1 VRKNNGTLNP
11 ALSRVISETG
21 HTDEIVVTDAGLPIP
36 AGVERVDFA
45 LKPGTPGFLEVLD
58 VVLNELEVE
67 GVIAAEELAT
77 HSPDMFAELTA
88 RLDALGVALQ
98 LVPHAAFK
106 ERSKGARAAVRSGET
121 TSYANVILQAG
132 VVY

>member
-1 VRKNNGTLNP
+1 MRKNNGTLNP

-21 HTDEIVVTDAGLPIP
+21 HTDEIVITDAGLPIP
-36 AGVERVDFA
+36 GGVERIDLA

-67 GVIAAEELAT
+67 GVVLAREIQDQ
-77 HSPDMFAELTA
+77 SPAMFAEIKS
-88 RLDALGVALQ
+88 RFDELDIALQ
-98 LVPHAAFK
+98 LIPHTEFK
-106 ERSKGARAAVRSGET
+106 ERTQGARAAVRSGET

>member
-1 VRKNNGTLNP
+1 MRKNNGTLNP

-21 HTDEIVVTDAGLPIP
+21 HTDEIVITDAGLPIP
-36 AGVERVDFA
+36 ASVERIDFA

-58 VVLNELEVE
+58 VVLNEMEVE
-67 GVIAAEELAT
+67 GVVLAREVQDQSPAMFSEIKSRFDEL
-77 HSPDMFAELTA
+77 
-88 RLDALGVALQ
+88 GIALQ
-98 LVPHAAFK
+98 LIPHTEFK
-106 ERSKGARAAVRSGET
+106 ERTKGARAAVRSGET

>member
-1 VRKNNGTLNP
+1 MRKNNGTLNP

-21 HTDEIVVTDAGLPIP
+21 HTDEIVITDAGLPIP
-36 AGVERVDFA
+36 AGVERIDFA

-58 VVLNELEVE
+58 VVLNEMEVE
-67 GVIAAEELAT
+67 GVVLAREIQDQ
-77 HSPDMFAELTA
+77 SPAMFAEIKSRFDELGIA
-88 RLDALGVALQ
+88 LRLI
-98 LVPHAAFK
+98 PHTDFK
-106 ERSKGARAAVRSGET
+106 ERTKGARAAVRSGET